1 MKTIIIE
8 DEKPAAEKL
17 KKALLKCSPPVQVAA
32 ILGSVRTACEWLQNH
47 DAPELIFM
55 DIDLTDGLSFKIF
68 EEVNIDCPIIF
79 TTAYDEYWQEAF
91 EHNSIDYLLKPIRQ
105 EKLEA
110 ALKKYE
116 KLKQHFAFNY
126 RQLLD
131 MGPDKQPG
139 AAPGLT
145 GSAETRTTR
154 MNQVAHVAPAAPV
167 AHGMNTPGTSN
178 TNTDWKK
185 RFLVKRGT
193 DYISI
198 KTDEMAY
205 FYAAQKLVCLVDS
218 KSQKFILDQS
228 LADLE
233 KQLDPSQFYRVNR
246 KYLINLNAIKRIK
259 TYPKSK
265 LQLEIQPAPS
275 EEIIISQEN
284 AAAFK
289 AWMEQ

>member
-1 MKTIIIE
+1 MRVIIIE

-17 KKALLKCSPPVQVAA
+17 HKALLACNASIQVEAVLSSVKAA
-32 ILGSVRTACEWLQNH
+32 VEWLQQHPN
-47 DAPELIFM
+47 PGLMFM
-55 DIDLTDGLSFKIF
+55 DIELTDGLSFKIF
-68 EEVNIDCPIIF
+68 EQANINCPVIF

-91 EHNSIDYLLKPIRQ
+91 EHNSIDYLLKPVKQ
-105 EKLEA
+105 EKLLI

-116 KLKQHFAFNY
+116 NLKQHFTANYNHLLNFN
-126 RQLLD
+126 Q
-131 MGPDKQPG
+131 G
-139 AAPGLT
+139 
-145 GSAETRTTR
+145 E
-154 MNQVAHVAPAAPV
+154 H
-167 AHGMNTPGTSN
+167 
-178 TNTDWKK
+178 KK

-198 KTDEMAY
+198 KTTDISY
-205 FYAAQKLVCLVDS
+205 FYAAQKLVCLVDNS
-218 KSQKFILDQS
+218 AQKFILDQS

-246 KYLINLNAIKRIK
+246 KYLVNLNAIKRIK
-259 TYPKSK
+259 TYAKSK
-265 LQLEIQPAPS
+265 LQLEIQPSPS

>member
-1 MKTIIIE
+1 MRIIIIE

-17 KKALLKCSPPVQVAA
+17 QKALQKCDASMQ
-32 ILGSVRTACEWLQNH
+32 ILTVLSSVRSAVDWFTQH
-47 DAPELIFM
+47 QSPELVFM
-55 DIDLTDGLSFKIF
+55 DIELTDGLSFKIF
-68 EEVNIDCPIIF
+68 EQVAVNCPIIF

-105 EKLEA
+105 DKLET

-126 RQLLD
+126 QQLVNFPQQS
-131 MGPDKQPG
+131 G
-139 AAPGLT
+139 
-145 GSAETRTTR
+145 E
-154 MNQVAHVAPAAPV
+154 H
-167 AHGMNTPGTSN
+167 
-178 TNTDWKK
+178 KK

-198 KTDEMAY
+198 KTEEIAY

-218 KSQKFILDQS
+218 KAQKFILDQS

-233 KQLDPSQFYRVNR
+233 KQLDPAQFYRVNR
-246 KYLINLNAIKRIK
+246 KYLVNLNAIKRIRS
-259 TYPKSK
+259 YPKSK
-265 LQLEIQPAPS
+265 LQLEIQPAPA

-284 AAAFK
+284 TNAFK